1 MTLIEM
7 LDTLDAEISRLRAER
22 AKLTAALDAA
32 QQQLRALLVE
42 PSAANSSRKPPK
54 TPDIGPPKPR
64 PARKRQALGKT
75 LAQLR
80 TAARREIV

>member
-22 AKLTAALDAA
+22 AKLAAALDAA
-32 QQQLRALLVE
+32 QQQLRGLLNE
-42 PSAANSSRKPPK
+42 PDSMKIAHKPVPEPDTAPSK
-54 TPDIGPPKPR
+54 TR

>member
-22 AKLTAALDAA
+22 AKLAAALDAA

-42 PSAANSSRKPPK
+42 PSAAKSSRKPPK
-54 TPDIGPPKPR
+54 TPDTGPPKPR
-64 PARKRQALGKT
+64 PAPKRQALGKT